1 MDHRYLGQYLEFGR
15 LLRQSDI
22 NTEIYLEEAKL
33 KKQLEYANKKGFR
46 VAIIAGEHELG
57 SGVVQVKNLASQ
69 TSSDFPLEQMVSGV
83 KAALEKKGS

>member
-1 MDHRYLGQYLEFGR
+1 
-15 LLRQSDI
+15 
-22 NTEIYLEEAKL
+22 
-33 KKQLEYANKKGFR
+33 
-46 VAIIAGEHELG
+46 VAIIAGENELG